1 MELLHLILMFILVV
15 SSLLI
20 FFSNN
25 HVYSVLFLILSFVI
39 SAIIL
44 IMFEVEFIG
53 LLFIMVYVGAV
64 AVLFL
69 FVVMMIN
76 VKKKSYQI
84 KNPTIIYLNLI
95 AGLFLWIK
103 LYTTINATFF
113 NSADNDAILYPF
125 NYTLIQFDNLSNIEV
140 IGQALYN
147 GYNVAFI
154 LAGFILLVALIGS
167 IHLTINFK
175 ESKKLDESYK
185 QLSRRYTSVYKFK

>member
-1 MELLHLILMFILVV
+1 MESLHLILMLALVV

-20 FFSNN
+20 FFSSN
-25 HVYSVLFLILSFVI
+25 HVYSVLFLILSFAI
-39 SAIIL
+39 SSVIL
-44 IMFEVEFIG
+44 IIFEVEFIG

-76 VKKKSYQI
+76 VKKRSYQI
-84 KNPTIIYLNLI
+84 KNPAVIYLSLI
-95 AGLFLWIK
+95 GGSFLWIK
-103 LYTTINATFF
+103 LYTIINATFF
-113 NSADNDAILYPF
+113 NTTDTDVILYPF
-125 NYTLIQFDNLSNIEV
+125 NYTLTQFDNLSNIEI

-147 GYNVAFI
+147 GYNIAFI

-185 QLSRRYTSVYKFK
+185 QLSRGYNSVYKFK

>member
-1 MELLHLILMFILVV
+1 MFILVV